1 MHPAFDTQRDST
13 DHLGRL
19 SALAESVFGEEER
32 RPENRLKLAF
42 HHTPAW
48 SVQKLRCPREG
59 RSRRLTTRRDLAT
72 EYRCE
77 SPPGILT
84 IPDK

>member
-32 RPENRLKLAF
+32 RPEKQTRLF
-42 HHTPAW
+42 G
-48 SVQKLRCPREG
+48 SE
-59 RSRRLTTRRDLAT
+59 
-72 EYRCE
+72 
-77 SPPGILT
+77 
-84 IPDK
+84 